1 MPPCLPPRRKKVKNV
16 RRSTTRK
23 AWPGRLSRPGF
34 RRAAAAVAPADPA
47 AGTVVWIYAVT
58 PDFGA
63 QPLSGVTGVAGEP
76 VRVVTEA
83 GLAAVVGSVDR
94 AVFGEES
101 LTSLL
106 TDLATVEMV
115 GRAHHQ
121 VIASTA
127 SAGPVVPLRLATT
140 YPDDATIRMQLAER
154 RAELTGM
161 LQVFAGRQEWG
172 VKVYVEPWSDAGLAA
187 EARAEEIGEALSAI
201 AVATRRHPAAGL
213 LSGDQARWMVL
224 NDAYLLST
232 ERAAEFNQTVRALT
246 AEHDAFQA
254 DVTGPWPPYSFAD
267 R

>member
-1 MPPCLPPRRKKVKNV
+1 MPAAEEEARVTTV

-23 AWPGRLSRPGF
+23 GWPGRLARPGF

-47 AGTVVWIYAVT
+47 ASQVVWVYAVT
-58 PDFGA
+58 ADLGA
-63 QPLSGVTGVAGEP
+63 EHLSGLTGVAGEP

-83 GLAAVVGSVDR
+83 GLGAVVGSVDQ

-140 YPDDATIRMQLAER
+140 YPDDATIRMLLAAR
-154 RAELTGM
+154 RAELTEM
-161 LQVFAGRQEWG
+161 LQDFTGRQEWG
-172 VKVYVEPWSDAGLAA
+172 VKLYVEPPAGAP
-187 EARAEEIGEALSAI
+187 
-201 AVATRRHPAAGL
+201 RHGPAAMSA
-213 LSGDQARWMVL
+213 SGQDR
-224 NDAYLLST
+224 
-232 ERAAEFNQTVRALT
+232 
-246 AEHDAFQA
+246 
-254 DVTGPWPPYSFAD
+254 PPRQEGRRVA
-267 R
+267 

>member
-1 MPPCLPPRRKKVKNV
+1 MKNV
-16 RRSTTRK
+16 LRSTTRK
-23 AWPGRLSRPGF
+23 AWPGRLARPGF

-47 AGTVVWIYAVT
+47 ERTVVWVYAVT

-83 GLAAVVGSVDR
+83 GLAAVVGSVDQ

-140 YPDDATIRMQLAER
+140 YPDDATIRMLLAER
-154 RAELTGM
+154 RAELTDM

-172 VKVYVEPWSDAGLAA
+172 VKVYVEPWSHAGVAA
-187 EARAEEIGEALSAI
+187 EACAEEIGEALSAI

-213 LSGDQARWMVL
+213 LPGEKARWMVL
-224 NDAYLLST
+224 NGAYLLST
-232 ERAAEFNQTVRALT
+232 ERAAEFAETVQALT
-246 AEHDAFQA
+246 AEHDAFRA
-254 DVTGPWPPYSFAD
+254 DLTGPWPPYSFAD